1 MHRRASRMLASP
13 ACGGTTGEDAM
24 KRQDLDLVRGS
35 IDTHAHTAPA
45 LFPRHIDDADL
56 ARLAL
61 EYGMRG
67 FVLKDHDQTKFGR
80 THEEGHAPAC

>member
-1 MHRRASRMLASP
+1 
-13 ACGGTTGEDAM
+13 M

-56 ARLAL
+56 AELAL
-61 EYGMRG
+61 EYGI
-67 FVLKDHDQTKFGR
+67 KD
-80 THEEGHAPAC
+80 EGDKQPPSHREMLGAPVQAHPAIVE